1 MSTTSFATASPSK
14 VSVAGVL
21 TQVRASP
28 GNIDD
33 PSGWTYTGPSYTSG
47 TGAGNVDRKYIAQL
61 TIVAGGNV
69 VLNLSSLTDSFGN
82 AIAFL
87 RVKQLYIELTTAT
100 AAASILIGGATNPF
114 GNWITPSTAQKRQ
127 RNGTAFFDGA
137 CRDATGHVV
146 VPTTGDQLKIANEDG
161 ALAAVVNVEIEGCS
175 A

>member
-33 PSGWTYTGPSYTSG
+33 PSGWTYTGPGYTNG

-61 TIVAGGNV
+61 TIVASGNT

-82 AIAFL
+82 AVAFL
-87 RVKQLYIELTTAT
+87 RVKQLYVELATAT
-100 AAASILIGGATNPF
+100 AAASVLIGGATNPF
-114 GNWITPSTAQKRQ
+114 VNWITVGTTQVRL
-127 RNGTAFFDGA
+127 RNGMCFFLGA
-137 CRDATGHVV
+137 CRDATGYVV
-146 VPTTGDQLKIANEDG
+146 TPTTGDSLKITNEDAG
-161 ALAAVVNVEIEGCS
+161 LSAVVNVEIEGCS